1 MTEERDAQVQI
12 VVAQGIDI
20 SNSRETPKIVGPTLV
35 LAMPLRKTLLSFNVS
50 VLTYGLNL
58 KTSHSVKLSIVE
70 KDVIISTMESKL
82 ENIPDFVG
90 GFVFNFSVTNALFKE
105 AGEHRIDFY
114 VDNHKVNTQKF
125 WTVYTG
131 QDD

>member
-1 MTEERDAQVQI
+1 MTEERDVQVQI

-35 LAMPLRKTLLSFNVS
+35 LAMPFRQTLLSFNVS

-58 KTSHSVKLSIVE
+58 KASHSVKLSIVE
-70 KDVIISTMESKL
+70 KGEIISTMTSTL

-90 GFVFNFSVTNALFKE
+90 GFVFNFSITNAMFRE
-105 AGEHRIDFY
+105 VGEHGIDFY
-114 VDNHKVNTQKF
+114 VDGKKVNTQKF

-131 QDD
+131 QDE